1 MLTISDFQI
10 ILQISI
16 FAVVV
21 SDILTRPKM
30 ILEQYGRWLEKLETT
45 WPKLAYPLGY
55 CAKCFAGQIALWVF
69 PIISGVGVF
78 AGFFRWMSFVST
90 TILFSA
96 LLSAFVAR
104 MTR

>member
-10 ILQISI
+10 ILQIST

-30 ILEQYGRWLEKLETT
+30 MLEQYDRWLEKLETT
-45 WPKLAYPLGY
+45 QPKLAYPLGY
-55 CAKCFAGQIALWVF
+55 CSKCFAGQIALWMF
-69 PIISGVGVF
+69 PIISGVDVF
-78 AGFFRWMSFVST
+78 AGFFRWISFVSV
-90 TILFSA
+90 TILSSA